1 MFGVGIGWLQEEFE
15 AIGVPFEHRGKRA
28 DEYLRA
34 LKAVWSGEEVN
45 FQGEFVRW
53 QGFMMR
59 PKPVQ
64 PGGVPL
70 VIGGVTPAAIRR
82 TVRYG
87 DGWYVIGKDLDE
99 YRTHLQSLTAEC
111 ARQGRNLHDLE
122 ITAYWNYHREGIE
135 SLAVYKELG
144 VHRLLINVHALRDRS
159 ITAAMERFAD
169 DVVARHSS

>member
-1 MFGVGIGWLQEEFE
+1 
-15 AIGVPFEHRGKRA
+15 
-28 DEYLRA
+28 
-34 LKAVWSGEEVN
+34 
-45 FQGEFVRW
+45 
-53 QGFMMR
+53 
-59 PKPVQ
+59 VQ